1 MTKKLEEE
9 FDLPSIADLKYDPEA
24 EERIEE
30 LDLEKIQST
39 MITTQSKMELSEKV
53 DAALPLVDGMDQ
65 LEREMDEYAR
75 QAMETFNELVDLGK
89 NVEDRHVAPIYDSA
103 SKMLTAGMQA
113 KQAKI
118 DKKLKMIELQM
129 RKQKLDM
136 QERELKAKLKSMSDD
151 DDDREDTIEGRV
163 VGDRSSMLAEIMA
176 NMAEKDK

>member
-9 FDLPSIADLKYDPEA
+9 FDLPSIDDLKYDPDA
-24 EERIEE
+24 EEPTEE

-39 MITTQSKMELSEKV
+39 MITTQNSMELSEKV

-65 LEREMDEYAR
+65 LEREMDEYA
-75 QAMETFNELVDLGK
+75 QKAMDTFQDLIDLGK

-129 RKQKLDM
+129 RKQKLDI
-136 QERELKAKLKSMSDD
+136 QERESEAKLKSLSDD
-151 DDDREDTIEGRV
+151 DDDRQDTIEGRV

-176 NMAEKDK
+176 NMTEKDK

>member
-9 FDLPSIADLKYDPEA
+9 FDLPSIDDLKYDPDA
-24 EERIEE
+24 EEPTEE

-39 MITTQSKMELSEKV
+39 MITTQHSMELSEKV

-65 LEREMDEYAR
+65 LEREMDEYA
-75 QAMETFNELVDLGK
+75 QKAMDTFQDLIDLGK

-129 RKQKLDM
+129 RKQKLDI
-136 QERELKAKLKSMSDD
+136 QERESEAKLKSLSDD
-151 DDDREDTIEGRV
+151 DDDRQDTIEGRV

-176 NMAEKDK
+176 NMTEKDK

>member
-24 EERIEE
+24 EEQIEE

-65 LEREMDEYAR
+65 LEREMDEYAK